1 MDGCSEGSWSPE
13 SVGEVFSKS
22 VGHNTCACY
31 FSKMG
36 ARADLQ
42 FL

>member
-22 VGHNTCACY
+22 VGHNTCVYY